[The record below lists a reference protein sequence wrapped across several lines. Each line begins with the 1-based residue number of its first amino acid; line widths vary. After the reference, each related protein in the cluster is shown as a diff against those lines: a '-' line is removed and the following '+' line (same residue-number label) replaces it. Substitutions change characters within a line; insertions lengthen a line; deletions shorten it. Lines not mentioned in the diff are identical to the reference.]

1 MAGPLSKLPSLSRV
15 SLHSSGVTVR
25 RAFGFRIAASGRDS
39 GQLLVRGR
47 ASTDAHAWHWE
58 SLLSEWEEPMS
69 KEIAPIP

>member
-1 MAGPLSKLPSLSRV
+1 M
-15 SLHSSGVTVR
+15 TVR
-25 RAFGFRIAASGRDS
+25 RVFGFRIAASGRDS

-69 KEIAPIP
+69 KEIALIP